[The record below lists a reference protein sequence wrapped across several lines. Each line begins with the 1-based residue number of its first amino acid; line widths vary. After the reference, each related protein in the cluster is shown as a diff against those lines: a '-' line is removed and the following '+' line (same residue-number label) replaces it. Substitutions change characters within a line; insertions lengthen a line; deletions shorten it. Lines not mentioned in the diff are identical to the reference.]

1 MNDAYNVS
9 ILDQVKTQIGYPAD
23 VRVFDNAIIPVVNSA
38 LAFLHQVGIGPSIPF
53 MITGPTETWADF
65 WAQSETDTTTAMAME
80 YVHLKVW
87 SVFDPPSKVGMQ
99 DTLREMIT
107 ELENR
112 MTDISDAANSVYRGG
127 DNCGN

>member
-65 WAQSETDTTTAMAME
+65 GHSLKPILQLRWPWNMFISRSGRSSIPRRKSECRTPSVKWSQS
-80 YVHLKVW
+80 
-87 SVFDPPSKVGMQ
+87 SKTV
-99 DTLREMIT
+99 
-107 ELENR
+107 
-112 MTDISDAANSVYRGG
+112 
-127 DNCGN
+127 

>member
-1 MNDAYNVS
+1 
-9 ILDQVKTQIGYPAD
+9 
-23 VRVFDNAIIPVVNSA
+23 
-38 LAFLHQVGIGPSIPF
+38 

-99 DTLREMIT
+99 DALREMLT